1 MKQQTSKLEKLLRTD
16 DRHTRSLFVDPGLG
30 GTGWAYF
37 PTMPGAPK
45 KWGVLN
51 ERIKADSGDWYSRAF
66 RLAEKFERVLD
77 EFEPNVVVLEMGEL
91 WAGSEVSVTSGKR
104 GDLLKLVFLIG
115 VLSEVC
121 HKNDYRVVLVTPNE
135 WKGNLP
141 KEVVAARCEA
151 QFGFTVG
158 NHEQDAIGMGLSAQ
172 GAL

>member
-1 MKQQTSKLEKLLRTD
+1 
-16 DRHTRSLFVDPGLG
+16 
-30 GTGWAYF
+30 
-37 PTMPGAPK
+37 
-45 KWGVLN
+45 
-51 ERIKADSGDWYSRAF
+51 
-66 RLAEKFERVLD
+66 
-77 EFEPNVVVLEMGEL
+77 
-91 WAGSEVSVTSGKR
+91 
-104 GDLLKLVFLIG
+104 